1 MLTYRMSSDR
11 PAASPFHL
19 WLDMSVIRSIRCGM
33 KWGPWGLI
41 IIIIV
46 IMTIIMIV
54 PTVIRDRS

>member
-1 MLTYRMSSDR
+1 MSSDS
-11 PAASPFHL
+11 PTASPFHL
-19 WLDMSVIRSIRCGM
+19 LLDISVTRSIRSVGCGM
-33 KWGPWGLI
+33 ERGPWGLI